1 MAGGEDPGHDARRVM
16 LEMEDTNDSGLPEIT
31 DEMMREALA
40 TTRGYTIVILKAG
53 PNFSAQGERSQ
64 EVDNIVWE
72 HGRRNFALRA
82 AGLLSIVCPVADG
95 SGVNGLAIFNAD
107 PDRVRAIMT
116 EDPGVKAGVFTFDI
130 HPTRSFPGD
139 CLPGSDAAAHPED

>member
-1 MAGGEDPGHDARRVM
+1 MR
-16 LEMEDTNDSGLPEIT
+16 EMEDVSDGDWPGIT

-40 TTRGYTIVILKAG
+40 TTRGYTIVILKVG

-64 EVDNIVWE
+64 EMDNIVWE

-95 SGVNGLAIFNAD
+95 SEVTGLAIFNAD
-107 PDRVRAIMT
+107 PDRVRAIMDG
-116 EDPGVKAGVFTFDI
+116 DPGVKAGVFTFDI
-130 HPTRSFPGD
+130 HATRSFPGD
-139 CLPGSDAAAHPED
+139 RLPDTDATD